1 MKPKSYKQIILF
13 LIILPLFL
21 AVILPFFVIL
31 KIAFIPEGL
40 AKSDNKAL
48 IIWEPSKNYN
58 PQWKY
63 NNADFSHESIKAQ
76 EDIYESFS
84 WDLKN
89 EDSYFKWIHKYA
101 QNFLDFRN
109 IVIKLNSSVPEIILG
124 FKDIHDK
131 ETSCVVK
138 IKKTDS
144 WTNITCPLNNF
155 DLKKI
160 DKTNI
165 KHFFITV
172 KKQSSGTLMIKKIFC
187 PYRLFTISNFK
198 EVLSAAFFGRYFLNS
213 AFIAIIIMITN
224 ILFSTMAG
232 FAFAFGSFPLRK
244 TFFAATLLM
253 IMIPVQ
259 VLMIPTF
266 IIIQNL
272 GWLNTYKALIIPFM
286 ISPINIFLMK
296 QYISKIPRDYAEVAL
311 VNGASYFQIFFK
323 VILPMCKPA
332 LAVVGINTFVTS
344 WNSFLYPFILT
355 NTAEMRTIPVGLALY
370 IGLYDVDWA
379 HLMAASSLSAVP
391 VMIVFLCFQKQ
402 IVEGMLYGTGYQ
414 T

>member
-1 MKPKSYKQIILF
+1 
-13 LIILPLFL
+13 
-21 AVILPFFVIL
+21 
-31 KIAFIPEGL
+31 
-40 AKSDNKAL
+40 
-48 IIWEPSKNYN
+48 
-58 PQWKY
+58 
-63 NNADFSHESIKAQ
+63 
-76 EDIYESFS
+76 
-84 WDLKN
+84 
-89 EDSYFKWIHKYA
+89 
-101 QNFLDFRN
+101 
-109 IVIKLNSSVPEIILG
+109 
-124 FKDIHDK
+124 
-131 ETSCVVK
+131 
-138 IKKTDS
+138 
-144 WTNITCPLNNF
+144 
-155 DLKKI
+155 
-160 DKTNI
+160 
-165 KHFFITV
+165 
-172 KKQSSGTLMIKKIFC
+172 
-187 PYRLFTISNFK
+187 
-198 EVLSAAFFGRYFLNS
+198 
-213 AFIAIIIMITN
+213 
-224 ILFSTMAG
+224 
-232 FAFAFGSFPLRK
+232 
-244 TFFAATLLM
+244 
-253 IMIPVQ
+253 
-259 VLMIPTF
+259 MIPTF

-355 NTAEMRTIPVGLALY
+355 NTAEMRTLPVGLALY